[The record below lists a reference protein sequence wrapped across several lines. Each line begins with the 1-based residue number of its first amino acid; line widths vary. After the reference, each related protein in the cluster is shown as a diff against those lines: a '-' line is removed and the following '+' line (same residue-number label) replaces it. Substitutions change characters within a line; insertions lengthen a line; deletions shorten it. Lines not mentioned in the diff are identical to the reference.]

1 MGRFVYKTKRLF
13 ENGGG
18 GCAVSDQVRIWV
30 GLWHGCIGVELMCLG
45 CSWDRGVVVEKL
57 PAAHMKIYLS
67 IGGAETKWQQVAAN
81 RYFDSTI
88 DAVKSR

>member
-1 MGRFVYKTKRLF
+1 
-13 ENGGG
+13 
-18 GCAVSDQVRIWV
+18 
-30 GLWHGCIGVELMCLG
+30 MCLG

-67 IGGAETKWQQVAAN
+67 IGGAGTKWQQVAAN